1 MLKLTVLALACL
13 IAAPL
18 ALAEIPRFAE
28 PELIQDGGVPID
40 VGYYAAPMMF
50 DWDLDGRKD
59 MVAGQFGSGYIRFYP
74 NVGDDSAP
82 VFSGFEYLSASGA
95 QITLPSG

>member
-13 IAAPL
+13 VAAPL

-40 VGYYAAPMMF
+40 VSWYAAPQMF

-59 MVAGQFGSGYIRFYP
+59 MIVGQFTSGYIRFYP

-82 VFSGFEYLSASGA
+82 VFSGFEYMSASGA

>member
-1 MLKLTVLALACL
+1 
-13 IAAPL
+13 
-18 ALAEIPRFAE
+18 
-28 PELIQDGGVPID
+28 
-40 VGYYAAPMMF
+40 MF

-59 MVAGQFGSGYIRFYP
+59 MIVGQFTSGYIRFYP

-82 VFSGFEYLSASGA
+82 VFSGFEYMSASGA

>member
-1 MLKLTVLALACL
+1 MLKLTVLALVCL
-13 IAAPL
+13 VATPM

-50 DWDLDGRKD
+50 DWNRDGRKD
-59 MVAGQFGSGYIRFYP
+59 MVVGQFSSGYIRFYP
-74 NVGDDSAP
+74 NVGEDSAP
-82 VFSGFEYLSASGA
+82 VFSGFEYMYASGS

>member
-13 IAAPL
+13 VATPL

-40 VGYYAAPMMF
+40 VGNYAAPMMF
-50 DWDLDGRKD
+50 DWNEDGRKD
-59 MVAGQFGSGYIRFYP
+59 MIVGQFSSGYIRFYP
-74 NVGDDSAP
+74 NVGEDSAP
-82 VFSGFEYLSASGA
+82 VFSGFEYMRASGS
-95 QITLPSG
+95 QITLPYG

>member
-13 IAAPL
+13 VAGPL

-28 PELIQDGGVPID
+28 PVLIQDGGVPID

-59 MVAGQFGSGYIRFYP
+59 MVVGQFTSGMIRFYP

-82 VFSGFEYLSASGA
+82 VFSGFSYLEASGVT
-95 QITLPSG
+95 ITLPSG

>member
-13 IAAPL
+13 VASPL
-18 ALAEIPRFAE
+18 VLAEIPLFAE
-28 PELIQDGGVPID
+28 PELVEDGGVPID

-50 DWDLDGRKD
+50 DWNEDGRKD
-59 MVAGQFGSGYIRFYP
+59 MVVGQFSSGYIRFYP

-82 VFSGFEYLSASGA
+82 MFSGFEYMSASGS